1 MKEKIQL
8 LIKNEGLTQ
17 SRLAEILE
25 IQPANVSHILS
36 GRSKP
41 GFELLQK
48 ILFRFP
54 RLSPDWLL
62 LDRGEMYR
70 TDEEEATSGAT
81 PSSSNGERPVPNFDS
96 LFATAGSDEK
106 TSARESAPH
115 SNTSSPSPAIPNL
128 SNLPTAGHGHV
139 SRVVVFY
146 SDHTFESFE
155 PKS

>member
-25 IQPANVSHILS
+25 IQPANISHILS

-48 ILFRFP
+48 ILRRFP

-62 LDRGEMYR
+62 LGQGEMYR
-70 TDEEEATSGAT
+70 AEGDQQLTASGAPL
-81 PSSSNGERPVPNFDS
+81 PSNERPVPNFDS
-96 LFATAGSDEK
+96 LFASTETAQPSANQNKEQEAVLPLPRPLG
-106 TSARESAPH
+106 TSAPVA
-115 SNTSSPSPAIPNL
+115 
-128 SNLPTAGHGHV
+128 
-139 SRVVVFY
+139 RVVVFY
-146 SDHTFESFE
+146 ADHTFESFE
-155 PKS
+155 PKA

>member
-25 IQPANVSHILS
+25 IQPANISHILS

-48 ILFRFP
+48 ILRRFP

-62 LDRGEMYR
+62 LGQGEMYR
-70 TDEEEATSGAT
+70 AEGDQQLTASST
-81 PSSSNGERPVPNFDS
+81 PLPSNERPVPNFDS
-96 LFATAGSDEK
+96 LFASPEV
-106 TSARESAPH
+106 APPTTDQ
-115 SNTSSPSPAIPNL
+115 NKEQEIA
-128 SNLPTAGHGHV
+128 LPRPRPLGAV
-139 SRVVVFY
+139 PVARVVVFY
-146 SDHTFESFE
+146 ADHTFESFE
-155 PKS
+155 PKA